1 MTFTKNRYSYALALS
16 RGVDRRG
23 RRGGC
28 GAECSESMFF
38 SRTWNKEINEFN
50 DSSLAIE
57 TLAWES
63 KTHMQMAPGCLDGD

>member
-1 MTFTKNRYSYALALS
+1 MTFTKNRYSYALS
-16 RGVDRRG
+16 CGVDTRG

-28 GAECSESMFF
+28 GVECGEGMFF

-57 TLAWES
+57 ALAWES
-63 KTHMQMAPGCLDGD
+63 KTHMQMAPGCPDGD